1 MDVPRHLGEAVRLH
15 RAGRLGEA
23 AALYKAVLR
32 AVPDHADALNLL
44 GAILLAKGDAEGAI
58 ALTRR
63 ASAAAPED
71 VAPYV
76 NLGNALQAAGR
87 LDEAAE
93 AFERASS
100 LSPVTA
106 EAGANLASVL
116 NALGRHREAAAAA
129 RRALAVQPAMAVAY
143 VNLGNALLALD
154 DADGAVAAYT
164 AGLER
169 TLGSAACHYN
179 LGNALARRR
188 DHEAALGHFRRAV
201 EIAPARAEHHYNL
214 ANAALALEGY
224 DEAIAAF
231 RRAIAIESGYTDAH
245 NNLGSALQSRGR
257 LGESITSFRRAVA
270 LQPDRADAHWNL
282 ALALL
287 QDGAFEEGW
296 REYEWRWRNPD
307 FTTPARDFGKPLWDG
322 RPLDGKTIL
331 LYAEQGM
338 GDTLQFVRYVP
349 EVVALGGRVVVE
361 CQPPLVRLVETV
373 AGIDHAVAGGDPL
386 PDFQVHA
393 PLLSLPRILGTTLE
407 SVPDRVPYL
416 SAPHPGPIGIAG
428 DALNVGF
435 AWAGSS
441 SRRNDAR
448 RSVAPGRFRPLFGVP
463 GVEFFSLQVGAR
475 AGEIDTI
482 ADAPNVHPLPMQVS
496 DFAATAAIVDA
507 LDLVISVDTAVVHLA
522 GALAKP
528 VWVLLPYARPY
539 LWLTDRADSP
549 WYPRAR
555 LFAQSR
561 PGDWEPVFEE
571 AAAALAKL
579 AGPSA
584 LGTPRPRT

>member
-1 MDVPRHLGEAVRLH
+1 MPAL
-15 RAGRLGEA
+15 EA
-23 AALYKAVLR
+23 A
-32 AVPDHADALNLL
+32 
-44 GAILLAKGDAEGAI
+44 GGI
-58 ALTRR
+58 
-63 ASAAAPED
+63 
-71 VAPYV
+71 
-76 NLGNALQAAGR
+76 
-87 LDEAAE
+87 EAWI
-93 AFERASS
+93 
-100 LSPVTA
+100 V
-106 EAGANLASVL
+106 
-116 NALGRHREAAAAA
+116 
-129 RRALAVQPAMAVAY
+129 
-143 VNLGNALLALD
+143 D
-154 DADGAVAAYT
+154 DTVV
-164 AGLER
+164 
-169 TLGSAACHYN
+169 S
-179 LGNALARRR
+179 
-188 DHEAALGHFRRAV
+188 
-201 EIAPARAEHHYNL
+201 
-214 ANAALALEGY
+214 
-224 DEAIAAF
+224 
-231 RRAIAIESGYTDAH
+231 
-245 NNLGSALQSRGR
+245 
-257 LGESITSFRRAVA
+257 
-270 LQPDRADAHWNL
+270 
-282 ALALL
+282 
-287 QDGAFEEGW
+287 QDG
-296 REYEWRWRNPD
+296 
-307 FTTPARDFGKPLWDG
+307 T
-322 RPLDGKTIL
+322 
-331 LYAEQGM
+331 
-338 GDTLQFVRYVP
+338 
-349 EVVALGGRVVVE
+349 
-361 CQPPLVRLVETV
+361 PLVRLVETV

-416 SAPHPGPIGIAG
+416 SAPHRGPIGIAG

-448 RSVAPGRFRPLFGVP
+448 RSVAPGRFQPLFGVP
-463 GVEFFSLQVGAR
+463 GVEFFSLQVGER